1 MIKLCDD
8 GMTDKVGFPKNRFKS
23 MIGKEAEETV
33 IGVDDNRQLS
43 FVDGSLST
51 VNFQLLIV

>member
-33 IGVDDNRQLS
+33 IEVDDNRQLS
-43 FVDGSLST
+43 LVDGSLST
-51 VNFQLLIV
+51 VNCQLLIV

>member
-33 IGVDDNRQLS
+33 IGGDDNRQLS
-43 FVDGSLST
+43 LVDGSLST
-51 VNFQLLIV
+51 VNCQLLIV

>member
-43 FVDGSLST
+43 LVDGSLST
-51 VNFQLLIV
+51 VNCQLLIV